1 MLPQKLI
8 SSASQRALSAQLCDC
23 DGEFVRAQVGVVA
36 SFHVLDIADSI
47 NLASPLSPCFPDSPL
62 QGREEEFDDAT
73 PAGFDFCGCDPSPA
87 VSGVAWSFTLIE
99 NCRNSMRAGKRKTPV
114 S

>member
-47 NLASPLSPCFPDSPL
+47 NLASPLSPCFLDAPL
-62 QGREEEFDDAT
+62 QRREEKFDDAP
-73 PAGFDFCGCDPSPA
+73 PAGSDFCGCEPSPA
-87 VSGVAWSFTLIE
+87 VSGVAWSFT
-99 NCRNSMRAGKRKTPV
+99 
-114 S
+114 

>member
-47 NLASPLSPCFPDSPL
+47 NLASPLSPCFLDAPL
-62 QGREEEFDDAT
+62 QRREEDSMMRRR
-73 PAGFDFCGCDPSPA
+73 PVRISA
-87 VSGVAWSFTLIE
+87 V
-99 NCRNSMRAGKRKTPV
+99 V
-114 S
+114 SQVLQ